1 MKTPI
6 AELFEKYGHLLPDVE
21 NEYLEKEK
29 KLIEEAFENGFIKN
43 NTSNRYISD
52 IEAQDYYNQK
62 YKI

>member
-62 YKI
+62 HK